1 MTTSGPTTYPEIN
14 ALLERLL
21 AGARSVLG
29 DDLVGLYL
37 HGSLAAG
44 GFVPEVSDVDFVAAT
59 AGPLPE
65 ETVTALAA
73 MHREVA
79 TFDSPWATELEG
91 SYIPR
96 PALRRYNP
104 AGARHPRIE
113 RGSSTL
119 SVEQHDS
126 DWVINRYVLR
136 EQGVVV
142 AGPEPETLID
152 PIGPNELRHAVRNLL
167 WWWELQ
173 LEDNARL
180 EESGYQAYAVLT
192 MCRVLYTLEHGDVAP
207 KPEAAAWAQGAI
219 GEPWLSLIERALAWR
234 PEEPMNRLDET
245 LGFIRYTLTQARST
259 A

>member
-1 MTTSGPTTYPEIN
+1 MTTTGPTTYPEIN
-14 ALLERLL
+14 ALLQRLL
-21 AGARSVLG
+21 AGARAVLG
-29 DDLVGLYL
+29 DELVGLYL
-37 HGSLAAG
+37 HGSLATG
-44 GFVPEVSDVDFVAAT
+44 GFVPDVSDVDFVAAT
-59 AGPLPE
+59 AGSLPE
-65 ETVTALAA
+65 ATVAELAA

-104 AGARHPRIE
+104 ANARHPHIE
-113 RGSSTL
+113 RDSSAL

-142 AGPEPETLID
+142 AGPDPETLID
-152 PIGPNELRHAVRNLL
+152 PIGPDELRHAVRTLL

-173 LEDNARL
+173 LEDNVRL
-180 EESGYQAYAVLT
+180 EENGYQAYAVLT
-192 MCRVLYTLEHGDVAP
+192 MCRVLYTLEHGDVVP
-207 KPEAAAWAQGAI
+207 KPEAANWAQGAL

-234 PEEPMNRLDET
+234 PGDSMDRLDDT
-245 LGFIRYTLTQARST
+245 LGFIRYTLTQAR
-259 A
+259 AR